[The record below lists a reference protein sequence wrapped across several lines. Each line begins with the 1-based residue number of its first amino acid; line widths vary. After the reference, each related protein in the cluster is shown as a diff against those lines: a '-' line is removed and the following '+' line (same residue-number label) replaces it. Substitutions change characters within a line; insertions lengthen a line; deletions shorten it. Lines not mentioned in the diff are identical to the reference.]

1 MEDGRIP
8 KTCNSSSQEGTSL
21 PKLSFVTWYS
31 VDIRSTA
38 TFYEQFGIVF
48 TEEQHGA
55 GPVHF
60 ALQSNGLAIELYPA
74 KEGAIALTGADTNW
88 LRGRQRR

>member
-8 KTCNSSSQEGTSL
+8 KTCNRE
-21 PKLSFVTWYS
+21 
-31 VDIRSTA
+31 
-38 TFYEQFGIVF
+38 
-48 TEEQHGA
+48 
-55 GPVHF
+55 
-60 ALQSNGLAIELYPA
+60 LAIELYPA